1 MKIEIDPLLQGK
13 ALYEYLAAN
22 KSILIAQKKYELKK
36 ADGICYSKM
45 LLNDKG
51 ETIKANVPVAEKSDD
66 IEVTSVI
73 NSCLWYDSHGDV
85 HLSGLW
91 KKSLSE
97 NKDIL
102 LLQEHDM
109 SFKGIITDNVEAYTQ
124 QITWKALGVNKE
136 GSTECLVFKS
146 NISRNRNAY
155 MFDEYQK
162 GHVKNHSVGMRYVK
176 IELAVNDED
185 YKEEYAVW
193 QKYIDL
199 IANKEDAEE
208 TGYFWAVKEAKVVE
222 GSAVPLGSN
231 TKTPTIN
238 VLTVSDSTKQ
248 QPEPSTVELPQPKDA
263 DTLNIKQ
270 LLTIF

>member
-13 ALYEYLAAN
+13 SLYDYLTAN
-22 KSILIAQKKYELKK
+22 KSILIAQKKYELKR
-36 ADGICYSKM
+36 ADGICYTKM

-51 ETIKANVPVAEKSDD
+51 ETIKANVPAMEKTDN

-85 HLSGLW
+85 HLTGLW

-109 SFKGIITDNVEAYTQ
+109 SFKGIITDEVDAYTQ
-124 QITWKALGVNKE
+124 SIAWKALGVDKE
-136 GSTECLVFKS
+136 GTTECLIFKS
-146 NISRNRNAY
+146 DISRNRNAY
-155 MFDEYQK
+155 MFGEYQK

-176 IELAVNDED
+176 IELAINDED
-185 YKEEYAVW
+185 YKEEFAAW
-193 QKYIDL
+193 NKYIDQ
-199 IANKEDAEE
+199 IANKETAEE
-208 TGYFWAVKEAKVVE
+208 AGYFWAVKEAKVVE

-231 TKTPTIN
+231 SKTP
-238 VLTVSDSTKQ
+238 VLNVSDSTKQ
-248 QPEPSTVELPQPKDA
+248 QPEPSTVELPQPKEP